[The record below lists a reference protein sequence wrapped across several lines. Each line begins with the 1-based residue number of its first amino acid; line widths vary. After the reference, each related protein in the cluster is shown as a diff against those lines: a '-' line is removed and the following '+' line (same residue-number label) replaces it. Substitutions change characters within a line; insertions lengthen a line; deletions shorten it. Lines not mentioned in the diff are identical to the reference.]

1 MRGGGDARHFGY
13 GRSQSRGRCRDSANC
28 VVIVLDP
35 CALSD
40 EALLDRIQ
48 RAAFGYFLR
57 TFNPANGLVADTT
70 RKDSPSSIAAVGFA
84 LSSYPV
90 AVERGWITREDAA
103 QRTLVTLR
111 FFWTCAQNE
120 TADSTGY
127 KGFYYHFL
135 DLQSGKRVWQS
146 ELSLID
152 TALLLAGVLIAGVYF
167 SAITQS
173 EAEIRELADALYR
186 RIDWQWA
193 QISKST
199 LSQGWKPECGFL
211 HYGWEGYN
219 EATILYVLGLGSP
232 THPLPDSSYSAWTST
247 YQWENLYGH
256 EFLYGG
262 PLFIHQFSHAWIDFR
277 GIQDRFMLEKG
288 IDYFENSRRAA
299 YVQREYALHNPHEFE
314 GYGENCWGLSAGDGP
329 GNQALRLDGRGRRFF
344 GYSARG
350 VPYGPD
356 DGTIAPSAT
365 LASVPFAPAIAMSAV
380 RHLFERYPE
389 MAAEYMLPSGLNP
402 TLAGNGRRCWRSED
416 YFGLD
421 QGLIVM
427 MIENYRSQLI
437 WNLMRQ
443 CLYIRIGLQRAGFT
457 GGWL

>member
-1 MRGGGDARHFGY
+1 
-13 GRSQSRGRCRDSANC
+13 
-28 VVIVLDP
+28 VIVLDP

-70 RKDSPSSIAAVGFA
+70 RKDSPSSIAVVGFA

-103 QRTLVTLR
+103 QRTLVALR
-111 FFWTCAQNE
+111 FFWTSAQNE
-120 TADSTGY
+120 NADSTGY

-135 DLQSGKRVWQS
+135 DLQSGQRVWQS

-152 TALLLAGVLIAGVYF
+152 TTLLLAGILIAGVYF
-167 SAITQS
+167 SRSTPS
-173 EAEIRELADALYR
+173 EAEIPELADALYR
-186 RIDWQWA
+186 RIDWPWA

-219 EATILYVLGLGSP
+219 EATILYVLGLASP
-232 THPLPDSSYSAWTST
+232 THPLPDTSYSAWTST

-256 EFLYGG
+256 EFLYAG

-277 GIQDRFMLEKG
+277 GIQDRFMREKG

-329 GNQALRLDGRGRRFF
+329 GDQVLRLDGRGRRFF

-365 LASVPFAPAIAMSAV
+365 LASIPFAPAIAMSAV

-402 TLAGNGRRCWRSED
+402 TFAGNGRRCWRSED

-421 QGLIVM
+421 QGIIVM

-443 CLYIRIGLQRAGFT
+443 CPYIRIGLQRAGFT